1 MPTALNGQLV
11 SSSCAAASSVL
22 SAYPRGAYTSG
33 LLLPSG
39 CLAGW
44 QQHSHR
50 LALSLQV
57 LADAGL
63 LDGPEASQQQLAA
76 ALEAAGF
83 MPAQAWSEL
92 SQPLQLPKPDW
103 WHQLE
108 QLMCASVRAARSGL
122 HPMPTPQH
130 DSQYPAAVNDL
141 GGGQASA
148 AASLSD
154 NEVPL
159 HCKPACQ
166 YVQQTSEPQKLSS
179 AAILLGHTS
188 GNEQAA
194 DSIEV
199 LLSNGLAEE
208 HHQGTAIDPGL
219 QTISRC
225 VTPEGAQI
233 HRQQPGSISWAS
245 SRRPAECTADVSG
258 VWLQN
263 SIMQEAHSACGQVSE
278 DKQKQQEIAIT
289 ILIFS
294 GPTESSS
301 AGCGST
307 SISNDLPYPC
317 RALEPL
323 PDGVR
328 VCAAAD
334 GPAGPHRQAGQ
345 NGLVLN
351 VMAHAVHYD
360 RSKVPASVEVC
371 VVGPPRSLPAAK
383 DSRWPADRAHLQARM
398 PPGAAEGILST
409 ADGRLLEGFI
419 TNLFII
425 SGSDQGLRV
434 EAAAEEE
441 GVLGGIMRA
450 QVLQACRRLAVP
462 VKLSAPCSSSRLSW
476 KGAFLSNSL
485 RGIQQVHSICN
496 NERTSPIRGN
506 WRVDLQMDMVI
517 MSLISQIKAEIAHAL
532 SDGSSEPAIGIC

>member
-83 MPAQAWSEL
+83 MPAQACSRR
-92 SQPLQLPKPDW
+92 
-103 WHQLE
+103 
-108 QLMCASVRAARSGL
+108 ASGTA
-122 HPMPTPQH
+122 
-130 DSQYPAAVNDL
+130 
-141 GGGQASA
+141 QASR
-148 AASLSD
+148 
-154 NEVPL
+154 
-159 HCKPACQ
+159 
-166 YVQQTSEPQKLSS
+166 T
-179 AAILLGHTS
+179 
-188 GNEQAA
+188 
-194 DSIEV
+194 
-199 LLSNGLAEE
+199 
-208 HHQGTAIDPGL
+208 
-219 QTISRC
+219 
-225 VTPEGAQI
+225 
-233 HRQQPGSISWAS
+233 
-245 SRRPAECTADVSG
+245 
-258 VWLQN
+258 
-263 SIMQEAHSACGQVSE
+263 
-278 DKQKQQEIAIT
+278 
-289 ILIFS
+289 
-294 GPTESSS
+294 
-301 AGCGST
+301 
-307 SISNDLPYPC
+307 
-317 RALEPL
+317 
-323 PDGVR
+323 
-328 VCAAAD
+328 
-334 GPAGPHRQAGQ
+334 GQ